1 MTKIS
6 LEKFGVS
13 VTISDSDNDNGILEN
28 IGFATLGEV
37 ADNALKKICSKIQT
51 YRCNKSDIMRLIGE
65 DNDED
70 DDNSNEEEDDES
82 GEWADDEEEDEED
95 EEDEEEEDDEEDEEE
110 GEEEDDESMNKKM
123 NLKKAVNSCMKMIKK
138 NNKEGFLE
146 VVRENG
152 GKKIKITNT
161 TKDQR
166 TWVYKIVT
174 NENDID
180 AWSLPKRG
188 ERVLVIMCAKKE

>member
-1 MTKIS
+1 MTKIT

-13 VTISDSDNDNGILEN
+13 VTISDSDNDSGILEH

-37 ADNALKKICSKIQT
+37 ADNALKKICSKIQS
-51 YRCNKSDIMRLIGE
+51 YRCNKSEIMRLIGA
-65 DNDED
+65 DDED
-70 DDNSNEEEDDES
+70 DEDDEEEGEEEENES
-82 GEWADDEEEDEED
+82 EEWADDEEEDEE
-95 EEDEEEEDDEEDEEE
+95 EEEYEEEEEEE
-110 GEEEDDESMNKKM
+110 GEEEDDESINKK

-138 NNKEGFLE
+138 NNSEGFLE
-146 VVRENG
+146 VVRENA
-152 GKKIKITNT
+152 GKKIRIMNT

-174 NENDID
+174 NVNDID
-180 AWSLPKRG
+180 AWSLPRKG

>member
-1 MTKIS
+1 MTKIT

-13 VTISDSDNDNGILEN
+13 VTISDSDNDGGILEH

-37 ADNALKKICSKIQT
+37 ADNALKKICSKIQS
-51 YRCNKSDIMRLIGE
+51 YRCNKSEIMRLIGA
-65 DNDED
+65 DDED
-70 DDNSNEEEDDES
+70 DEDDEEEGEEEENES
-82 GEWADDEEEDEED
+82 EEWADDEEEDEE
-95 EEDEEEEDDEEDEEE
+95 EEEYEEEAEEE
-110 GEEEDDESMNKKM
+110 GEEEDDEAINKK
-123 NLKKAVNSCMKMIKK
+123 NLKKAANRLYVMIKK
-138 NNKEGFLE
+138 NNSEGFLE
-146 VVRENG
+146 VVRENA

-174 NENDID
+174 NVNDID
-180 AWSLPKRG
+180 AWSLPKKG

>member
-1 MTKIS
+1 MTKIT

-13 VTISDSDNDNGILEN
+13 VTISDSDNDSGILEH

-37 ADNALKKICSKIQT
+37 ADNALKKICSKIQS
-51 YRCNKSDIMRLIGE
+51 YRCNKSEIMRLIGA
-65 DNDED
+65 DDED
-70 DDNSNEEEDDES
+70 DEEDEEEGEGEEEENES
-82 GEWADDEEEDEED
+82 EEWADDEEEDEE
-95 EEDEEEEDDEEDEEE
+95 EEEYEEEEEEE
-110 GEEEDDESMNKKM
+110 GEEEDDESINKK

-138 NNKEGFLE
+138 NNSEGFLE
-146 VVRENG
+146 VVRENA

-174 NENDID
+174 NVNDID
-180 AWSLPKRG
+180 AWSLPRKG

>member
-1 MTKIS
+1 MTKIT

-13 VTISDSDNDNGILEN
+13 VTISDSDKVSGILEH

-37 ADNALKKICSKIQT
+37 ADNALKKICSKIQS
-51 YRCNKSDIMRLIGE
+51 YRCNKSEIMRLIGE
-65 DNDED
+65 NDEED
-70 DDNSNEEEDDES
+70 EENESE
-82 GEWADDEEEDEED
+82 EWADDEEEDEDEEEEEDEDYED
-95 EEDEEEEDDEEDEEE
+95 EEDEEEEEEE
-110 GEEEDDESMNKKM
+110 GEEEDDEAINKK
-123 NLKKAVNSCMKMIKK
+123 NLKKAANSCMKMIKK
-138 NNKEGFLE
+138 NNNEGFLE
-146 VVRENG
+146 VVRENA

-174 NENDID
+174 NVNDID
-180 AWSLPKRG
+180 AWSLPRKG

>member
-1 MTKIS
+1 MTKIT

-13 VTISDSDNDNGILEN
+13 VTISDSDNDSGILEN

-37 ADNALKKICSKIQT
+37 ADNALKKICSKIQS
-51 YRCNKSDIMRLIGE
+51 YRCNKSEIMRLIGADDEE
-65 DNDED
+65 D
-70 DDNSNEEEDDES
+70 EEEEENGS
-82 GEWADDEEEDEED
+82 EEWADDEEEDED
-95 EEDEEEEDDEEDEEE
+95 EEEYEEEEEEEEDDEEE
-110 GEEEDDESMNKKM
+110 GEEEDDEAINKK
-123 NLKKAVNSCMKMIKK
+123 NLKKAAIRLYIMIKK
-138 NNKEGFLE
+138 NNSEGFLE
-146 VVRENG
+146 LVRENA

-174 NENDID
+174 NVNDID
-180 AWSLPKRG
+180 AWSLPKKG

>member
-1 MTKIS
+1 MTKIT

-13 VTISDSDNDNGILEN
+13 VTISDSDNDSGILEN

-37 ADNALKKICSKIQT
+37 ADNALKKICSKIQN
-51 YRCNKSDIMRLIGE
+51 YRCNKSEIMRLIGADDEE
-65 DNDED
+65 DEEGEEG
-70 DDNSNEEEDDES
+70 EEEEENES
-82 GEWADDEEEDEED
+82 EEWADDEEEDEEED
-95 EEDEEEEDDEEDEEE
+95 EDEEEYEEEEEE
-110 GEEEDDESMNKKM
+110 GEEEDDEAINKK
-123 NLKKAVNSCMKMIKK
+123 NLKKAANSCMKMIKK
-138 NNKEGFLE
+138 NNNEGFLE
-146 VVRENG
+146 VVRENA

-174 NENDID
+174 NVNDID
-180 AWSLPKRG
+180 AWSLPRKG

>member
-51 YRCNKSDIMRLIGE
+51 YRCNKSDIMRLIG
-65 DNDED
+65 DED

-82 GEWADDEEEDEED
+82 GEWADDEEEEED
-95 EEDEEEEDDEEDEEE
+95 EEDEEEEDDEEDEEDEEE
-110 GEEEDDESMNKKM
+110 GEEEDDEAINKN
-123 NLKKAVNSCMKMIKK
+123 NLKKAAIRLYIMIKK

>member
-1 MTKIS
+1 MTKIT

-13 VTISDSDNDNGILEN
+13 VTISDSDNDGGILEH

-37 ADNALKKICSKIQT
+37 ADNALKKICSKIQS
-51 YRCNKSDIMRLIGE
+51 YRCNKSEIMRLIGA
-65 DNDED
+65 DDED
-70 DDNSNEEEDDES
+70 DEEEGEEEENES
-82 GEWADDEEEDEED
+82 EEWADDEEEDEE
-95 EEDEEEEDDEEDEEE
+95 EEEYEEEEEEE
-110 GEEEDDESMNKKM
+110 GEEEDDESINKK

-138 NNKEGFLE
+138 NNSEGFLE
-146 VVRENG
+146 VVRENA

-174 NENDID
+174 NVNDID
-180 AWSLPKRG
+180 AWSLPKKG
-188 ERVLVIMCAKKE
+188 QRVLVIMCAKKE

>member
-1 MTKIS
+1 MTKIT

-13 VTISDSDNDNGILEN
+13 VTISDSDNDGGILEH

-37 ADNALKKICSKIQT
+37 ADNALKKICSKIQS
-51 YRCNKSDIMRLIGE
+51 YRCNKSEIMRLIGA
-65 DNDED
+65 DDED
-70 DDNSNEEEDDES
+70 DEDDEEEGEEEENES
-82 GEWADDEEEDEED
+82 EEWADDEEEDEE
-95 EEDEEEEDDEEDEEE
+95 EEEYEEEAEEE
-110 GEEEDDESMNKKM
+110 GEEEDDEAINKK
-123 NLKKAVNSCMKMIKK
+123 NLKKAAIRLYIMIKK
-138 NNKEGFLE
+138 NNSEGFLE
-146 VVRENG
+146 LVRENA

-174 NENDID
+174 NVNDID
-180 AWSLPKRG
+180 AWSLPKKG

>member
-1 MTKIS
+1 MTKIT

-13 VTISDSDNDNGILEN
+13 VTISDSDNDSGILEN

-37 ADNALKKICSKIQT
+37 ADNALKKICSKIQN
-51 YRCNKSDIMRLIGE
+51 YRCNKSEIMRLIGE
-65 DNDED
+65 NDEED
-70 DDNSNEEEDDES
+70 EEEEENES
-82 GEWADDEEEDEED
+82 EEWADDEEEEEEED
-95 EEDEEEEDDEEDEEE
+95 EDEEEYEEEEEE
-110 GEEEDDESMNKKM
+110 GEEEDDEAINKK
-123 NLKKAVNSCMKMIKK
+123 NLKKAANSCMKMIKK
-138 NNKEGFLE
+138 NNSEGFLE
-146 VVRENG
+146 VVRENA

-174 NENDID
+174 NVNDID
-180 AWSLPKRG
+180 AWSLPRKG

>member
-13 VTISDSDNDNGILEN
+13 VTISDNDNEILEN

-37 ADNALKKICSKIQT
+37 ADNALKKICSKIQS

-65 DNDED
+65 DNEED
-70 DDNSNEEEDDES
+70 DSNEEEDDES
-82 GEWADDEEEDEED
+82 GEWAEEEEEEEEDEY
-95 EEDEEEEDDEEDEEE
+95 EEEEEEDGEEEE
-110 GEEEDDESMNKKM
+110 GEEEDDESINKK

-138 NNKEGFLE
+138 NNGEGFLE
-146 VVRENG
+146 VIRENA

-174 NENDID
+174 NVNDID
-180 AWSLPKRG
+180 AWSLPKKG

>member
-1 MTKIS
+1 MTKIT

-13 VTISDSDNDNGILEN
+13 VTISDSDNDSGILEH

-37 ADNALKKICSKIQT
+37 ADNALKKICSKIQN
-51 YRCNKSDIMRLIGE
+51 YRCNKSEIMRLIGE
-65 DNDED
+65 NDEED
-70 DDNSNEEEDDES
+70 EEEEENES
-82 GEWADDEEEDEED
+82 EEWADDEEEEEEED
-95 EEDEEEEDDEEDEEE
+95 EDEEEYEEEEEE
-110 GEEEDDESMNKKM
+110 GEEEDDEAINKK
-123 NLKKAVNSCMKMIKK
+123 NLKKAANSCMKMIKK
-138 NNKEGFLE
+138 NNSEGFLE
-146 VVRENG
+146 VVRENA

-174 NENDID
+174 NVNDID
-180 AWSLPKRG
+180 AWSLPRKG

>member
-1 MTKIS
+1 MTKIT

-13 VTISDSDNDNGILEN
+13 VTISDSDNDSRILEH

-37 ADNALKKICSKIQT
+37 ADNALKKICSKIQS
-51 YRCNKSDIMRLIGE
+51 YRCNKSEIMRLIGA
-65 DNDED
+65 DDED
-70 DDNSNEEEDDES
+70 DEEEGEEEENES
-82 GEWADDEEEDEED
+82 EEWADDEEEDEE
-95 EEDEEEEDDEEDEEE
+95 EEEYEEEEEEE
-110 GEEEDDESMNKKM
+110 GEEEDDESINKK

-138 NNKEGFLE
+138 NNSEGFLE
-146 VVRENG
+146 VVRENA

-174 NENDID
+174 NVNDID
-180 AWSLPKRG
+180 AWSLPKKG
-188 ERVLVIMCAKKE
+188 QRVLVIMCAKKE